1 MQVKEWQA
9 AVRWSTIRPPVTTPE
24 NKGVNTL
31 ANRRSAPAFQQ
42 ILEKQLGG
50 PEELRF
56 SSHAMQRLQER
67 NLTPSPQELNRLL
80 EGVSRVAAKGGRQ
93 SVILVDDTAYVV
105 SVKNR
110 TVVTAME
117 KGAAQENVFT
127 NIDSVA
133 IV

>member
-9 AVRWSTIRPPVTTPE
+9 AVRWNAIRPPTTTPE
-24 NKGVNTL
+24 NKGVRAP
-31 ANRRSAPAFQQ
+31 ANRSSASTFQQ
-42 ILEKQLGG
+42 ILQKQLGNAG
-50 PEELRF
+50 ELRF
-56 SSHAMQRLQER
+56 SSHAMQRLRER

-80 EGVSRVAAKGGRQ
+80 EGVSKVAAKGGRQ